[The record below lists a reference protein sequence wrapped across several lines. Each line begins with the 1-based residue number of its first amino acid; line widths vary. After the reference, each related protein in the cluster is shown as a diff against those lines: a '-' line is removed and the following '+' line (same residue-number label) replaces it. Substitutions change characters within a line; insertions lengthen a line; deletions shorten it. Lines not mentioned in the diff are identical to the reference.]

1 MIETIA
7 QRVFRLIA
15 KQAKVDVSEVHA
27 DSTMESLNIPSLG
40 AVELI
45 FDIEDEFDIHFP
57 DDAGTDFNSETAGSL
72 TAIVEKVMAG
82 KHAGTDG
89 GTPN

>member
-15 KQAKVDVSEVHA
+15 KQAKVDVADVHA
-27 DSTMESLNIPSLG
+27 DSTMESLGVPSLG

-45 FDIEDEFDIHFP
+45 FDIEDEFDIHVP
-57 DDAGTDFNSETAGSL
+57 DDAGTDFNSETAGHLVS
-72 TAIVEKVMAG
+72 VVSKVLAAKDATG
-82 KHAGTDG
+82 NGSA
-89 GTPN
+89 N

>member
-1 MIETIA
+1 MTDTNE

-15 KQAKVDVSEVHA
+15 KQAKVDPSEVHV
-27 DSTMESLNIPSLG
+27 DSTMASLNIPSLG

-45 FDIEDEFDIHFP
+45 FDLEDEFDISFP
-57 DDAGTDFNSETAGSL
+57 DNEGADFNSETAGHL
-72 TAIVEKVMAG
+72 LAVVDKVLAA
-82 KHAGTDG
+82 KA